1 MESGANIGW
10 TGELIARLTLTS
22 ITLFWDPRGSAKA
35 KKKKKKIIIIKK
47 INRVPNYIQLQ
58 VERR

>member
-1 MESGANIGW
+1 MDRGINRKADVDQHN
-10 TGELIARLTLTS
+10 LILGSARL
-22 ITLFWDPRGSAKA
+22 RQR
-35 KKKKKKIIIIKK
+35 KKKKKKEKIIIIKK